1 MSGKRTI
8 NIDKENETFPKRLSR
23 LMKDNKITQE
33 MLASCLGVKRQTV
46 SLYMSGQSKPD
57 VDQLCK
63 IARFFGVSS
72 DYLICISDVQSTDA
86 QMQQVCRFT
95 GLSEN
100 ALEKLKKWVENDSH
114 FLAFIN
120 NAFENS
126 EFWSL
131 LSDVCE
137 YKDSVIAEHL
147 FYKLR
152 DEYYQF
158 PDGEPLTT
166 AEDDKCD
173 KALCQAI
180 KDLADSSDFPEEI
193 CKKVWACY
201 YIWNRKPMNQREDI
215 ECFMDAWSYI
225 TLGGLDEYN
234 ANKRLVKMLDTIKR
248 AAEDMAMDYIPSAPG
263 QKIAPGAANTEDGK
277 SVV

>member
-1 MSGKRTI
+1 M
-8 NIDKENETFPKRLSR
+8 EV
-23 LMKDNKITQE
+23 NKITQE
-33 MLASCLGVKRQTV
+33 ALASCLGVKRQTV
-46 SLYMSGQSKPD
+46 SLYKSGQSKPD
-57 VDQLCK
+57 VDQLYK

-72 DYLICISDVQSTDA
+72 DYLIGISNVQSTDA

-95 GLSEN
+95 GLSEKGIEE
-100 ALEKLKKWVENDSH
+100 LIRWSRNDTH
-114 FLAFIN
+114 FLLFIN
-120 NAFENS
+120 KAFENS

-152 DEYYQF
+152 DEYYQYT
-158 PDGEPLTT
+158 DGEPLTMV
-166 AEDDKCD
+166 EDERRN
-173 KALCQAI
+173 KALCRAI
-180 KDLADSSDFPEEI
+180 KDLIDNSDLSEEI
-193 CKKVWACY
+193 CRKVWACY
-201 YIWNRKPMNQREDI
+201 HIWNRKPTDNRFENFACI
-215 ECFMDAWSYI
+215 DAWSYI